1 VLPAHPALLRAINM
15 EQASR
20 LISSIGN
27 VPEFFQQQYDKD
39 QPKSAE
45 SFLSPDELLHLQA
58 DLRTLHAKISLT
70 DEDIAHVVRMATV
83 KTLSNG
89 AVIMR
94 EGDTSQFLIWILKG
108 QVSVHSHAKGHL
120 CTIDSGF
127 VGHHSHIYNKQRSAT
142 IIASGGVVVYVQL
155 SLPHNGVVYVW
166 QLRPLAYF
174 DFMVRFDDTKEL
186 QSVELDAMM
195 RASTAI
201 AASLEKE
208 AREVSLNLQSSEIAS
223 EGAHQASHEELQ
235 VDLLWGTEIFPLSH
249 FAVSNNFFAA
259 FPSRSPAHD
268 NVFARFSRATCLCP
282 AISSLAS
289 SRPLANLHM
298 TAVLMRVQSWF
309 YLLCRCN

>member
-1 VLPAHPALLRAINM
+1 
-15 EQASR
+15 
-20 LISSIGN
+20 
-27 VPEFFQQQYDKD
+27 
-39 QPKSAE
+39 
-45 SFLSPDELLHLQA
+45 
-58 DLRTLHAKISLT
+58 
-70 DEDIAHVVRMATV
+70 
-83 KTLSNG
+83 
-89 AVIMR
+89 
-94 EGDTSQFLIWILKG
+94 
-108 QVSVHSHAKGHL
+108 
-120 CTIDSGF
+120 
-127 VGHHSHIYNKQRSAT
+127 
-142 IIASGGVVVYVQL
+142 
-155 SLPHNGVVYVW
+155 
-166 QLRPLAYF
+166 
-174 DFMVRFDDTKEL
+174 MVRFDDTKEL

>member
-94 EGDTSQFLIWILKG
+94 EDPERPSLCPQSCQRPLVHHRLWICGTSQP
-108 QVSVHSHAKGHL
+108 HL
-120 CTIDSGF
+120 QQAAFCNYYRLRRRSCI
-127 VGHHSHIYNKQRSAT
+127 RSAQFAT
-142 IIASGGVVVYVQL
+142 QWCRVRVAAPSSGL
-155 SLPHNGVVYVW
+155 
-166 QLRPLAYF
+166 F
-174 DFMVRFDDTKEL
+174 
-186 QSVELDAMM
+186 
-195 RASTAI
+195 
-201 AASLEKE
+201 
-208 AREVSLNLQSSEIAS
+208 
-223 EGAHQASHEELQ
+223 
-235 VDLLWGTEIFPLSH
+235 
-249 FAVSNNFFAA
+249 
-259 FPSRSPAHD
+259 
-268 NVFARFSRATCLCP
+268 
-282 AISSLAS
+282 
-289 SRPLANLHM
+289 
-298 TAVLMRVQSWF
+298 
-309 YLLCRCN
+309 